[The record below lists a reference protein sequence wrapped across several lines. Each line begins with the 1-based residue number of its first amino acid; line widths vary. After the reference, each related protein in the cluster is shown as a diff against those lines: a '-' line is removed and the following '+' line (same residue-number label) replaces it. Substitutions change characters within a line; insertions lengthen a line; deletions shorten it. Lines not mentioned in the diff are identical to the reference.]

1 MLFDIF
7 LFNMFLFYLIP
18 FYSILF
24 HVCPVGGVQETETV
38 LCDVW
43 RVRLIV
49 PALRPRTTMR
59 ELLHLPRV
67 PTLLRTVSGPA
78 ALLTPQHGQTTADHS
93 HSVLIPQIPASNL
106 SHHQPQLHWCS
117 FKVWT
122 RVVRR
127 SGFCTLLRRPFLIH
141 DWLLSSGHKIKA
153 LHMGFRIFN
162 GSSITYL
169 EH

>member
-1 MLFDIF
+1 
-7 LFNMFLFYLIP
+7 MFLFYLIP

-78 ALLTPQHGQTTADHS
+78 AVLTPQHGQTTADHFS
-93 HSVLIPQIPASNL
+93 L
-106 SHHQPQLHWCS
+106 SPDSSDTSLQPQPPS
-117 FKVWT
+117 ATV
-122 RVVRR
+122 
-127 SGFCTLLRRPFLIH
+127 
-141 DWLLSSGHKIKA
+141 A
-153 LHMGFRIFN
+153 LM
-162 GSSITYL
+162 
-169 EH
+169 